1 MGNQVDADFAAT
13 SNICNAVDSQTYT
26 VNSDGALVS
35 QVLGECWRGQHAQLP
50 AFAYL
55 GKVRNGEEV
64 VLEYGRRH
72 EKIAVLVPYEKYRRL
87 VGRQQPRRL
96 GVLEGKG
103 EAIFAPDFKM
113 SDDELLKA

>member
-1 MGNQVDADFAAT
+1 MLEALMVADFK
-13 SNICNAVDSQTYT
+13 SHFYDV
-26 VNSDGALVS
+26 
-35 QVLGECWRGQHAQLP
+35 
-50 AFAYL
+50 L

>member
-1 MGNQVDADFAAT
+1 MFETLMVADFK
-13 SNICNAVDSQTYT
+13 SHF
-26 VNSDGALVS
+26 SDV
-35 QVLGECWRGQHAQLP
+35 
-50 AFAYL
+50 L

-113 SDDELLKA
+113 SDDEFLKA

>member
-1 MGNQVDADFAAT
+1 MTEALMVADFK
-13 SNICNAVDSQTYT
+13 SHF
-26 VNSDGALVS
+26 SDV
-35 QVLGECWRGQHAQLP
+35 
-50 AFAYL
+50 L